1 MCGPHLG
8 PELDK
13 QDECK
18 TFRQS
23 EYWIYY
29 DKKQNNKKKPS
40 CLEIHAEIFS
50 EINARMLKLHIFN
63 FLQYRRGLG

>member
-13 QDECK
+13 QDKCK

-23 EYWIYY
+23 ENRIYY
-29 DKKQNNKKKPS
+29 DKKKKQTS

-50 EINARMLKLHIFN
+50 EINARMLKTTHFE
-63 FLQYRRGLG
+63 FPSR